1 MCVCVCVCVLGCNK
15 NVVLQVMAKK
25 VNSDSLGD
33 KQSFHVMESLL
44 FRVQSPLAGE
54 GDSHSDLRPQV
65 LPVSS
70 GAGDR
75 CGQQTAGRLVP
86 SLKSP

>member
-1 MCVCVCVCVLGCNK
+1 MCVCVLGCNK

-44 FRVQSPLAGE
+44 FRVQSPPLAGE
-54 GDSHSDLRPQV
+54 GDSDSDLRPQV

-75 CGQQTAGRLVP
+75 CGQQMAGRLIP